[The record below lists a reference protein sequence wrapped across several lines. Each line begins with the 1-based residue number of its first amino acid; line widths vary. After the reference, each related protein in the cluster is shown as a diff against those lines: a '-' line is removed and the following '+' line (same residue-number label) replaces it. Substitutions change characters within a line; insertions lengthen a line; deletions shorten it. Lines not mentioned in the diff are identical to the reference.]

1 MTLEDTENIKENW
14 NEEKD
19 EKTIIDVRNLKK
31 YFHTPKGTLHA
42 VDDVSFKICEGKTLG
57 MVGESGCGKTTT
69 GRAILRLIEPTGGH
83 IFFDGVDI
91 TELSKNKIR
100 ELRSRMQIIFQ
111 DPYSSLDPR
120 MSIAKNIA
128 EPLIVHKTFRGKK
141 SIEKRVKELMEMVE
155 LADRLYGAYPN
166 ELDGGRRQRVGI
178 ARALALNPKF
188 IVCDEPVSA
197 LDVSVQAQILNLLQD
212 LQDGLGLTYL
222 FVTHDMSVVKHV
234 SDDIVVMYLGEIV
247 EKASASELFERQYH
261 PYTKALIS
269 AIPVAEVDERKNPVF
284 IKGEIA
290 SPIDP
295 KYCCRFADRCDYAK
309 DICKSEK
316 PKLIEVKP
324 GRFVSCHFS
333 DSM

>member
-1 MTLEDTENIKENW
+1 MAEDVKDIEYRKEN
-14 NEEKD
+14 NKNKKVILEVK
-19 EKTIIDVRNLKK
+19 NLKK
-31 YFHTPKGTLHA
+31 YFPTPKGTLHA
-42 VDDVSFKICEGKTLG
+42 VDNVSFTICEGKTLG

-69 GRAILRLIEPTGGH
+69 GRTILRLIQPTDGS
-83 IFFDGVDI
+83 IFFEGTDI
-91 TELSKNKIR
+91 TELPANRIR

-120 MSIAKNIA
+120 MSIARNIA
-128 EPLIVHKTFRGKK
+128 EPLIIHKKVRGKK
-141 SIEKRVKELMEMVE
+141 AIEKRVKELMEMVE

-212 LQDGLGLTYL
+212 LQESLGLTYL
-222 FVTHDMSVVKHV
+222 FVTHDMSVVKHI
-234 SDDIVVMYLGEIV
+234 SDDIVVMYLGEVV
-247 EKASASELFERQYH
+247 EKSSANELFEHQYH

-269 AIPVAEVDERKNPVF
+269 AIPVPDIDERKKPVF

-290 SPIDP
+290 SPIEP
-295 KYCCRFADRCDYAK
+295 KNCCRFADRCDFAK
-309 DICKSEK
+309 DICKAERPEFREIK
-316 PKLIEVKP
+316 PD
-324 GRFVSCHFS
+324 RFVACHFA
-333 DSM
+333 DNM